1 MRKVGVTLLGC
12 GTVGGGFVSLLER
25 NAERIEARESLH
37 LELRH
42 VVVRDVERVR
52 AGVSRSIITTDVER
66 AIAGSDVVVELIG
79 GIDDARTLLRD
90 AITSRK
96 HVVTANKRL
105 LSHSGV
111 DLLDLAQIHRVR
123 LGFEASVCGAIP
135 VVRLLRAGLG
145 DELTSVSGIFNGTCN
160 YILTQME
167 QGISYDEALAN
178 AQRLGFAEFD
188 PWLDVSGEDAAQKLR
203 ILASLAFGAEAAD
216 AAITVTPIDGI
227 DTSDVA
233 RAARRGRV
241 IRQIARAS
249 HDGDGLALSVGPE
262 EVSLDDAFARI
273 RDEQNIVTLTTAHA
287 GEITLTGR
295 GAGAYPSASAVLSDV
310 IEIARG

>member
-1 MRKVGVTLLGC
+1 MRSIGVTLLGC

-25 NAERIEARESLH
+25 NAQRIAARESLQI
-37 LELRH
+37 ELRH
-42 VVVRDVERVR
+42 VVVRDVEKERT
-52 AGVSRSIITTDVER
+52 GVLPALLTRDVER
-66 AIAGSDVVVELIG
+66 AIAASDVVVELIG
-79 GIDDARTLLRD
+79 GIDDARRLVRD
-90 AITSRK
+90 AITARK

-111 DLLDLAQIHRVR
+111 DLLDLAQVHRVR
-123 LGFEASVCGAIP
+123 VGFEASVCGAIP
-135 VVRLLRAGLG
+135 VVRLLRGGLG

-160 YILTQME
+160 YILAQME
-167 QGISYDEALAN
+167 SGISYDEALAG

-203 ILASLAFGAEAAD
+203 ILASLAFGAEAVD
-216 AAITVTPIDGI
+216 AAIAVTPIDGI

-241 IRQIARAS
+241 IRQIAKAVRA
-249 HDGDGLALSVGPE
+249 GNQLELSVVPE
-262 EVSLDDAFARI
+262 EVPLDHAFARV
-273 RDEQNIVTLTTAHA
+273 RDEQNIVTLSTAHA

-310 IEIARG
+310 VEIARG